1 MKKYPFGIYIG
12 RFQPLHLGHLQTI
25 KFALEQT
32 EQLILILGSDR
43 LATDIKNPWNSEERI
58 KMIQSCLNAE
68 KK

>member
-1 MKKYPFGIYIG
+1 MKTQYQYGIYIG

-43 LATDIKNPWNSEERI
+43 IAPDIKNPWSSEERI
-58 KMIQSCLNAE
+58 KMIQYCLT
-68 KK
+68 

>member
-1 MKKYPFGIYIG
+1 MKKYQFGIYIG

-43 LATDIKNPWNSEERI
+43 INS
-58 KMIQSCLNAE
+58 LDYL
-68 KK
+68 

>member
-43 LATDIKNPWNSEERI
+43 VAPDIKNPWSSEERI
-58 KMIQSCLNAE
+58 KMIQSCLTY
-68 KK
+68 